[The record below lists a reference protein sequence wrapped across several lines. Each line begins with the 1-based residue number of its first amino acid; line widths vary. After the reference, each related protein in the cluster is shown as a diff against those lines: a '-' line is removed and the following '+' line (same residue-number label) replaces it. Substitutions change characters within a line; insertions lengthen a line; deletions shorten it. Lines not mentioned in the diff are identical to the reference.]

1 MNRKSAA
8 VTLLMSALVVGAEV
22 GLAARADAQP
32 YPNCP
37 FETYVVY
44 DVCSDTPG
52 VPGLTPGFTLQ
63 EGVPGT
69 WGPRGN
75 YTPIQEGR

>member
-8 VTLLMSALVVGAEV
+8 AVLLLNAVAIGAQVGFATRVE
-22 GLAARADAQP
+22 AQP

-37 FETYVVY
+37 FKTYVVY
-44 DVCSDTPG
+44 DVCSDNPG

-69 WGPRGN
+69 WGPRGM
-75 YTPIQEGR
+75 YTPIQDGS